1 MPYKENAM
9 LKIFNFLIP
18 LLTVLILPATAL
30 AGPMGPR
37 KPPTVITARIRQAD
51 VVPAARYVGHVEAIQ
66 TVDLRARVE
75 GFLEQIKFK
84 EGSLVRA
91 GDTLFIIEQSVYK
104 ARVEAASAKEAQAE
118 AELDRAA
125 AHLKRLRRARPESI
139 PATAIDDAVAAELT
153 ARAALSLTK
162 ADLTQAHL
170 NLSYTVIKAPI
181 SGRIGRTNYTAG
193 NLVNPASGTLARIV
207 EVNPVRVL
215 YSVSENNLSTV
226 EAALKNNSRQA
237 PRLKLADGRI
247 YPLAGRLDFIDN
259 EVDAATGT
267 IAVRAIFPNPK
278 GSLIPGEYVTVMLK
292 TAAPRIMPVVPQG
305 AVLTGKD
312 GRFVL
317 MVEHGRAVPRPITTG
332 IAVGNSWAVKSGL
345 KTGDSIIV
353 SGIQKVRPGMPVTAV
368 PAPGGET
375 RK

>member
-1 MPYKENAM
+1 M

-18 LLTVLILPATAL
+18 LLAVLILPAAAAL
-30 AGPMGPR
+30 AGPMGSKR
-37 KPPTVITARIRQAD
+37 PPTVITTKIRQAD
-51 VVPAARYVGHVEAIQ
+51 VVPEARYVGHVEALQ

-84 EGSLVRA
+84 EGSLVTA
-91 GDTLFIIEQSVYK
+91 GEPLFIIEQSVYK
-104 ARVEAASAKEAQAE
+104 ARLKAAAAREAQAE

-125 AHLKRLRRARPESI
+125 AHLKRLRQARPESI
-139 PATAIDDAVAAELT
+139 PAIALDDAVAAELT

-162 ADLTQAHL
+162 ADLTMARL
-170 NLSYTVIKAPI
+170 NLSYTIIKAPI

-207 EVNPVRVL
+207 QVNPVRIL
-215 YSVSENNLSTV
+215 YSISEKDLSAEQSAMKSGRLT
-226 EAALKNNSRQA
+226 
-237 PRLKLADGRI
+237 PRLKLTDDRL
-247 YPLAGRLDFIDN
+247 YPLTGQIDFIDN
-259 EVDAATGT
+259 EIDPATGT
-267 IAVRAIFPNPK
+267 IAVRAKFPNPH

-332 IAVGNSWAVKSGL
+332 VTVGNSWAVKSGL
-345 KTGDSIIV
+345 KTGDTIIV

-368 PAPGGET
+368 PAPGGE
-375 RK
+375 KKK